1 MGIAA
6 WVQRKA
12 EGMRQMSQIDEQYRE
27 KLTPE
32 QFRVARQKGT
42 EPPFTGAYWDS
53 KDAGTYRC
61 ICCDAPLFSSDTKFD
76 SGTGWPS
83 FWEAIDAN
91 AIREET
97 DRSMLMVRTE
107 VVCAGCDAHLGHLF
121 PDGPAPTGARY
132 CLNSAS
138 LRFEKTG

>member
-6 WVQRKA
+6 WLQRKA
-12 EGMRQMSQIDEQYRE
+12 EGRWQMSQLDEQYKE

-91 AIREET
+91 GIREET
-97 DRSMLMVRTE
+97 DRSIFMVRTE

-138 LRFEKTG
+138 LRFEKAG

>member
-6 WVQRKA
+6 WLQRKA
-12 EGMRQMSQIDEQYRE
+12 EGMWQMSQLDEQYRE

-91 AIREET
+91 GIREET

-138 LRFEKTG
+138 LRFEKAG

>member
-1 MGIAA
+1 
-6 WVQRKA
+6 
-12 EGMRQMSQIDEQYRE
+12 MSQIDEQYRE

-91 AIREET
+91 GIREET

>member
-6 WVQRKA
+6 WLQRKA
-12 EGMRQMSQIDEQYRE
+12 EGRRQMSQLDEQYRE

-91 AIREET
+91 GIREET

>member
-6 WVQRKA
+6 WLQRKA
-12 EGMRQMSQIDEQYRE
+12 EGRWQMSQRDEQYRE

-42 EPPFTGAYWDS
+42 EPPFTGAYWDT
-53 KDAGTYRC
+53 KEAGTYRC

-91 AIREET
+91 GIWEDT
-97 DRSMLMVRTE
+97 DRSMFMVRTE
-107 VVCAGCDAHLGHLF
+107 VMCASCDAHLGHLF

-138 LRFEKTG
+138 LRFEKAG

>member
-6 WVQRKA
+6 WLQRKA
-12 EGMRQMSQIDEQYRE
+12 EGRRQMSQLDEQYRE
-27 KLTPE
+27 KLTSE

-91 AIREET
+91 GIREET

-138 LRFEKTG
+138 LRFEKAG

>member
-6 WVQRKA
+6 WLQRKA
-12 EGMRQMSQIDEQYRE
+12 EGRWQMSQLDEQYKE

-91 AIREET
+91 GIREET

-138 LRFEKTG
+138 LRFEKAG

>member
-6 WVQRKA
+6 WLHRKA
-12 EGMRQMSQIDEQYRE
+12 EGRWQMSQLDEQYRE

-42 EPPFTGAYWDS
+42 EPPFTGVYWDS
-53 KDAGTYRC
+53 KEAGTYRC

-83 FWEAIDAN
+83 FWEAIDATG
-91 AIREET
+91 IREET

-138 LRFEKTG
+138 LRFEKAG

>member
-6 WVQRKA
+6 WLQRKA
-12 EGMRQMSQIDEQYRE
+12 EGRWQMSQLDEQYKE

-91 AIREET
+91 GIREET

>member
-1 MGIAA
+1 
-6 WVQRKA
+6 
-12 EGMRQMSQIDEQYRE
+12 MSELDERYRE

-42 EPPFTGAYWDS
+42 EPAFSGAYWDT
-53 KDAGTYRC
+53 KEKGTYRC

-91 AIREET
+91 GIREDT
-97 DRSMLMVRTE
+97 DRSMFMVRTE

-138 LRFEKTG
+138 LRFEKAG

>member
-1 MGIAA
+1 
-6 WVQRKA
+6 
-12 EGMRQMSQIDEQYRE
+12 MSELDERYRD

-32 QFRVARQKGT
+32 QFHVARQKGT
-42 EPPFTGAYWDS
+42 EPAFSGAYWDT
-53 KDAGTYRC
+53 KEKGTYRC
-61 ICCDAPLFSSDTKFD
+61 ICCDSPLFSSDTKFD

-83 FWEAIDAN
+83 FWETIDAN
-91 AIREET
+91 GIREDT
-97 DRSMLMVRTE
+97 DRSMFMVRTE

-138 LRFEKTG
+138 LRFEKAG

>member
-6 WVQRKA
+6 WLQRKA
-12 EGMRQMSQIDEQYRE
+12 EGRRQMSQLDEQYRE
-27 KLTPE
+27 KLTAE

-42 EPPFTGAYWDS
+42 EPPFTGAYWDT
-53 KDAGTYRC
+53 KEAGTYRC

-83 FWEAIDAN
+83 FWEAIDSN
-91 AIREET
+91 GIREDT
-97 DRSMLMVRTE
+97 DRSMFMVRTE
-107 VVCAGCDAHLGHLF
+107 VVCASCDAHLGHLF

-138 LRFEKTG
+138 LRFEKAG